1 MRRAQK
7 RQAEDFLK
15 VLEEAHEEIRAA
27 IENRNYPEALG
38 LLEDCQQGAITLGEM
53 IEAAEGEGCAVIL
66 LLEKYC
72 ELVYQCHEKI
82 MQGETGNGNK
92 VYKLLRSYLRKIE
105 SSIKNDIKERTEA
118 VFLPY
123 KASMWDS
130 LESVWK
136 AADED
141 PDCDAYVIPIPYYD
155 RKSDGSFG
163 KMHYE
168 GDQYPEY
175 VPVTW
180 YRDYDIEGRKPDMIF
195 IHNPYDNTN
204 FVTSV
209 HPDFYSERLKQ
220 LTEKLIYIPYFIL
233 KEVDPEDKA
242 AVDRTAQ
249 FCVCPGVFNADK
261 VIVQSEDMRQVYIKV
276 LAEYTKECGYTRKEW
291 EERILGLGSPKVDKI
306 SNIKKE
312 DLDLPKEWHK
322 IIKKTD
328 GNRKKVV
335 FYNTSVGALLK
346 YDEKM
351 LKKIKAV
358 FKKFEKSKDE
368 VALLW
373 RPHPLMKATI
383 KSMRPQLWAEYE
395 RIVEEYKEAG
405 WGIYDD
411 SADMDRAVVVSDMY
425 YGDKSSIVQ
434 LYHYI
439 GKPVMIQSDFTG
451 I

>member
-27 IENRNYPEALG
+27 IENRNYPGALG

-180 YRDYDIEGRKPDMIF
+180 YGDYDIEGRKPDMIF

-233 KEVDPEDKA
+233 DEIEPDDQRAIGKMA
-242 AVDRTAQ
+242 H
-249 FCVCPGVFNADK
+249 FCTCPGVLNADK
-261 VIVQSEDMRQVYIKV
+261 VVVQ
-276 LAEYTKECGYTRKEW
+276 
-291 EERILGLGSPKVDKI
+291 
-306 SNIKKE
+306 
-312 DLDLPKEWHK
+312 
-322 IIKKTD
+322 
-328 GNRKKVV
+328 
-335 FYNTSVGALLK
+335 
-346 YDEKM
+346 
-351 LKKIKAV
+351 
-358 FKKFEKSKDE
+358 
-368 VALLW
+368 
-373 RPHPLMKATI
+373 
-383 KSMRPQLWAEYE
+383 
-395 RIVEEYKEAG
+395 
-405 WGIYDD
+405 
-411 SADMDRAVVVSDMY
+411 
-425 YGDKSSIVQ
+425 
-434 LYHYI
+434 
-439 GKPVMIQSDFTG
+439 
-451 I
+451 